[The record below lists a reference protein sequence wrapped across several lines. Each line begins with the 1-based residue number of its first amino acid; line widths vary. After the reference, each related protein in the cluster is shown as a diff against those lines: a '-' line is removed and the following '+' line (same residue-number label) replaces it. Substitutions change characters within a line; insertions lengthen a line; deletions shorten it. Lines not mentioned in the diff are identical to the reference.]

1 MAVVHFATGRLTPL
15 KSWAVPGGVSSLD
28 VPDRIVG
35 RGSGI
40 LRLTARTP
48 AQPVNNQEDK
58 TSESNWNEG
67 EREPV
72 TRKASGRAPGPPWP
86 PPPVDY
92 PGAQASPEN
101 PPHLHRTT

>member
-1 MAVVHFATGRLTPL
+1 MAVVHFATGGLIPV
-15 KSWAVPGGVSSLD
+15 KSWTVPGGLSSLD

-40 LRLTARTP
+40 LRLTTRTP
-48 AQPVNNQEDK
+48 AQPVNNQEEK
-58 TSESNWNEG
+58 TSEANGNEG
-67 EREPV
+67 EREHD

-92 PGAQASPEN
+92 PGEQDSPEN

>member
-1 MAVVHFATGRLTPL
+1 MAVVHFPTGGLIPV
-15 KSWAVPGGVSSLD
+15 KSWYVPGGVFSLH
-28 VPDRIVG
+28 VPDRVVG

-40 LRLTARTP
+40 LRLTSRTA
-48 AQPVNNQEDK
+48 AQPVNNQEEK
-58 TSESNWNEG
+58 TSEANGNGG
-67 EREPV
+67 EREHV